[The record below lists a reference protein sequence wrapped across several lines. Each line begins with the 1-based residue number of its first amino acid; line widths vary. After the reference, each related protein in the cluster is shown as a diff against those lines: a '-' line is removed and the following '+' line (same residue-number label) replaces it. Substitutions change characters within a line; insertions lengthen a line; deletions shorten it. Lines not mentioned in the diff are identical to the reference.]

1 MGKILESLLGGAGSI
16 IGSGIGAITTGIE
29 NAKDRKWNEEQA
41 ALNREYQTSEREA
54 TQDYNTSEREA
65 AQSYNTS
72 EREAAQDWNLEMWNL
87 ENAYNDPSA
96 QMERMVA
103 AGINP
108 NSVAQGMAGNGSTA
122 GSVQGSSGQSVS
134 GASSSPGSG
143 SVASSNVRPG
153 SMADILA
160 NSVNTMWQ
168 NLGLQ
173 KDLAGKQLDNELKD
187 KELGIFD
194 EKWNITKE
202 EINSRIELAKA
213 DAKDKEAAKDL
224 KVQQFEF
231 LENMNPIQLQMA
243 NAMYLKTKSE
253 VDYIDQ
259 KIENLKKE
267 YNLTEEQIKES
278 QARQANIEA
287 DTALKNA
294 QTDLTESEKALIDV
308 QKLIA
313 DKENVIKGL
322 EASAAEQGISFTA
335 PDFWNA
341 YEYEKVTGKR
351 FGDLTKPYRKEQRR
365 TVWRNAAANV
375 TSNVAGSLANSLFSW
390 FSNPFGASGAW
401 RRSFGGWNPPQR
413 SLGED
418 SRVTNHHNP
427 PTSGKGVSYSY
438 SY

>member
-1 MGKILESLLGGAGSI
+1 MGKILDSILGASGSI
-16 IGSGIGAITTGIE
+16 LGSGVGAIATGIE

-65 AQSYNTS
+65 AQAYNTA
-72 EREAAQDWNLEMWNL
+72 EREASQDWNLEMWNL

-108 NSVAQGMAGNGSTA
+108 NSVAQGIAGNGSTA

-143 SVASSNVRPG
+143 SIASSNVRPG
-153 SMADILA
+153 AMADILA

-173 KDLAGKQLDNELKD
+173 KDVAGKQLDNELKD

-194 EKWNITKE
+194 EKWNITKD
-202 EINSRIELAKA
+202 EIASRIDLAKA
-213 DAKDKEAAKDL
+213 DASDKEAAKDL

-231 LENMNPIQLQMA
+231 LENMNPVQLQMA
-243 NAMYLKTKSE
+243 NVLYIKTKSE
-253 VDYIDQ
+253 VNYIDQ
-259 KIENLKKE
+259 QIENLKKE
-267 YNLTEEQIKES
+267 YDLTEEQIKES
-278 QARQANIEA
+278 QKRQDNIEA

-294 QTDLTESEKALIDV
+294 QTDLTESDKALRDV

-313 DKENVIKGL
+313 DKQNVILGL
-322 EASAAEQGISFTA
+322 ESSAAEQGISFTG

-341 YEYEKVTGKR
+341 YNYEKVTGKR
-351 FGDLTKPYRKEQRR
+351 FGDLTKPYRKEERR
-365 TVWRNAAANV
+365 TVWRNAAADI
-375 TSNVAGSLANSLFSW
+375 TTNVAGSLANSLFSW
-390 FSNPFGASGAW
+390 FSNPFGASKSW
-401 RRSFGGWNPPQR
+401 RSSFGNWNPSHVP
-413 SLGED
+413 GED
-418 SRVTNHHNP
+418 SRVSNHTNP
-427 PTSGKGVSYSY
+427 PTSGRSTWYTTY
-438 SY
+438 

>member
-29 NAKDRKWNEEQA
+29 NAKDRKWNEDQA
-41 ALNREYQTSEREA
+41 ALNRDYQTSEREA
-54 TQDYNTSEREA
+54 TQGYNTAEREA
-65 AQSYNTS
+65 AQAYNTA

-108 NSVAQGMAGNGSTA
+108 NSVAQGMASNGSVS
-122 GSVQGSSGQSVS
+122 GGVQGSSGQSVS

-143 SVASSNVRPG
+143 SVLGSNVRPG

-173 KDLAGKQLDNELKD
+173 KDVSGKQLDNDLKG

-194 EKWNITKE
+194 DKWNITKD
-202 EINSRIELAKA
+202 EIGSRIELAKA

-231 LENMNPIQLQMA
+231 LENMNPVQLQTA
-243 NAMYLKTKSE
+243 NVMYIKTKSE
-253 VDYIDQ
+253 IDYIDQ
-259 KIENLKKE
+259 QIENLKKE
-267 YNLTEEQIKES
+267 YDLTEEQIKES
-278 QARQANIEA
+278 QKRQVNIDA

-294 QTDLTESEKALIDV
+294 ETDLTESDKALRDV

-313 DKENVIKGL
+313 DKENVIRGL
-322 EASAAEQGISFTA
+322 ESSAAEQGISFTG

-341 YEYEKVTGKR
+341 YNYEKVTGKR
-351 FGDLTKPYRKEQRR
+351 FGDLTKPYRKEERR
-365 TVWRNAAANV
+365 KVWREAAADI
-375 TSNVAGSLANSLFSW
+375 TSNTLGSLVNAGTSW
-390 FSNPFGASGAW
+390 ISNPLGASGA
-401 RRSFGGWNPPQR
+401 FGSRGFGNWNPNHGPMT
-413 SLGED
+413 LKELN
-418 SRVTNHHNP
+418 SRIG
-427 PTSGKGVSYSY
+427 TSSTYGYH
-438 SY
+438 